1 MRVMNI
7 KLIVPLV
14 LFDLFLTGCA
24 ASAPQPVEEDALSN
38 SVPETATAIEE
49 PIKELSPPHDF
60 DDNPPAGAERE
71 FITDFS
77 LHSVSYLDIQSGG
90 PPKDGIPAV
99 DIPEFVSVEDAS
111 EWLQDV
117 EPVIF
122 VQVGEDARAYPIQI
136 LIWHEIVNETVG
148 DLPLIIT
155 FCPLCNKAIVF
166 KREVDG
172 QILYF
177 GTTGRLRNI

>member
-1 MRVMNI
+1 M
-7 KLIVPLV
+7 
-14 LFDLFLTGCA
+14 
-24 ASAPQPVEEDALSN
+24 
-38 SVPETATAIEE
+38 
-49 PIKELSPPHDF
+49 
-60 DDNPPAGAERE
+60 
-71 FITDFS
+71 
-77 LHSVSYLDIQSGG
+77 
-90 PPKDGIPAV
+90 
-99 DIPEFVSVEDAS
+99 
-111 EWLQDV
+111 
-117 EPVIF
+117 
-122 VQVGEDARAYPIQI
+122 QVGEDARAYPIQI